1 MNTIALELKT
11 ILPESRI
18 KTRYIDLISYASDAG
33 FYHLVPKAVV
43 QPINEQEII
52 ALFQF
57 SQTHTIPLV
66 FRTGGTSLSGQ
77 SITDGILVDLSHSWK
92 HISVENNG
100 ETVRVQPGITGAMVN
115 AHLKK
120 YLKKIGPDP
129 ASINAAMM
137 GGIVSNNSS
146 GMCCGVALNSYHT
159 VKYLRFVLPNG
170 NIYSTENKDDYS
182 KFETVEQELF
192 HNLKTLQNNI
202 LSNQELHDKI
212 RKKYLTK
219 NTVGYSLNAFIDYEH
234 PLDILTHLL
243 IGAEG
248 TLAFI

>member
-1 MNTIALELKT
+1 MNKIALELEN
-11 ILPESRI
+11 ILPASRV
-18 KTRYIDLISYASDAG
+18 KTRYIDLVSYASDAG

-43 QPINEQEII
+43 QPINENEII

-57 SQTHTIPLV
+57 SQTHQIPLV

-77 SITDGILVDLSHSWK
+77 SITDGILVDLSQSWK
-92 HISVENNG
+92 QISVENNG
-100 ETVRVQPGITGAMVN
+100 DTVRVQPGLTGAMVN

-120 YLKKIGPDP
+120 YGKKIGPDP

-159 VKYLRFVLPNG
+159 VKYLRFILPNG
-170 NIYSTENKDDYS
+170 NTYSTENKEDYT
-182 KFETVEQELF
+182 KFETIENELF
-192 HNLKTLQNNI
+192 HNLIQLRNNI

-219 NTVGYSLNAFIDYEH
+219 N
-234 PLDILTHLL
+234 
-243 IGAEG
+243 
-248 TLAFI
+248 